1 MSMKLIKLRSSIL
14 FILPEHR
21 EVLLLYSIDIR
32 VKKSVYPS
40 EVMLKAAYAFIND
53 YYIHFDETETDWI
66 IEIQPKS
73 GGTLD
78 NHIAALFEN
87 ELIAQTV
94 RLNVYHQTHTV
105 RELLLA
111 RSLASTLIEKEDIM
125 EDIVLDES
133 DISDEALDA
142 ILTDWFEK
150 NE

>member
-1 MSMKLIKLRSSIL
+1 M
-14 FILPEHR
+14 
-21 EVLLLYSIDIR
+21 LLLYSIDIR

-53 YYIHFDETETDWI
+53 YYIHFDETGNDWI
-66 IEIQPKS
+66 VEIQPKA
-73 GGTLD
+73 GATLD
-78 NHIAALFEN
+78 KHIAARFEN
-87 ELIAQTV
+87 ELLAQTV

-111 RSLASTLIEKEDIM
+111 RSLASTLIEKETIMDDI
-125 EDIVLDES
+125 DLDQS
-133 DISDEALDA
+133 DVSNEALDD